1 MKSLLFVCLLIL
13 VNGTNVLVNKLRYVV
28 NNSPKVRNVDV

>member
-13 VNGTNVLVNKLRYVV
+13 VNGTYVLVNELRYVV